1 MQQIYLHA
9 LFALIF
15 AAVLYPFIEGYSIVV
30 FLCGFVV
37 DIDHYFYYVIKK
49 KDFNFINGYL
59 YHVPGSKVHEEH
71 SDSLHIFHNW
81 EVWLLFLILTF
92 LIHEVFLFILIGL
105 IFHMIF
111 DWGYLLFNND
121 AIGERAW
128 SLIGWISRN

>member
-1 MQQIYLHA
+1 MQQVYLHA

-15 AAVLYPFIEGYSIVV
+15 AAVLYPFIGDYSIVV

-37 DIDHYFYYVIKK
+37 AIDHYFYYVIKK

-81 EVWLLFLILTF
+81 EVWLLFFLLTF
-92 LIHEVFLFILIGL
+92 LIHEFFLFILIGL

-121 AIGERAW
+121 AMGERAW